1 MVNVM
6 LLRRLKMKFKRNY
19 TVTEYYRNGDV
30 VNRYPI
36 GVKEESDC
44 MDATMRALVHDDIKF
59 FTYKYDELDE
69 NGDIIHNTS
78 FVTKDT
84 VYYGKNG
91 DYIGKVLIFNEKVQK
106 QR

>member
-1 MVNVM
+1 M
-6 LLRRLKMKFKRNY
+6 KRNF
-19 TVTEYYRNGDV
+19 TITKYYKNCDV
-30 VNRYPI
+30 DTLYPT
-36 GVKEESDC
+36 GVKEESDF
-44 MDATMRALVHDDIKF
+44 MDLTMQALVHDDIKF
-59 FTYKYDELDE
+59 FTYEYNELDE

-84 VYYGKNG
+84 FYYDKNG